1 MSLLYRVKSVREK
14 QIWHTNGTDMESR
27 KIIQPII
34 QSKISD
40 REKQIVYTSTYIR
53 NLER

>member
-1 MSLLYRVKSVREK
+1 
-14 QIWHTNGTDMESR
+14 MESR

-34 QSKISD
+34 QSKISE
-40 REKQIVYTSTYIR
+40 REKQIVYMNTYIR